1 MQTWPTRLLVL
12 GAILLLVSA
21 AVMAVAV
28 IPPVR
33 IDTFP
38 LATPQA
44 AARALWGNA
53 LLNVSAAAAAL
64 AALQVNA
71 AQASLRRLL
80 PVVAGV
86 VGVLLGLLL
95 IQAAAALSPHGPAL
109 HGAVVALR
117 VCVGCGILGGGSL
130 IVSNFGR
137 TS

>member
-1 MQTWPTRLLVL
+1 MHTWPTRLLVL

-21 AVMAVAV
+21 AIVVVAV
-28 IPPVR
+28 IAPVR
-33 IDTFP
+33 ADAFP
-38 LATPQA
+38 LATPPA

-64 AALQVNA
+64 ATLHVSA
-71 AQASLRRLL
+71 AHGSLRRLL
-80 PVVAGV
+80 PVFAGV

-95 IQAAAALSPHGPAL
+95 IDAAAVLSRHGPAL

-117 VCVGCGILGGGSL
+117 ACVGCGILGGGLL

-137 TS
+137 GS